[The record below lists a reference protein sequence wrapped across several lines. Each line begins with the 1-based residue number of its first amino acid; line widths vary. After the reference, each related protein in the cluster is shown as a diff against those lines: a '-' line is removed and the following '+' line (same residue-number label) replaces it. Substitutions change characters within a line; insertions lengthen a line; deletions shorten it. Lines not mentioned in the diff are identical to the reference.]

1 VRNPGQSESAN
12 RRHLL
17 DRRAHPTTF
26 LSALRFDGRRHS
38 SRRAGEGNR
47 AYVDRPSRRTV
58 VLLFIV
64 LGASVLDALFTLLF
78 IQNGGGEANPFMAIA
93 IQRGDT
99 HFVGLKMAMTG
110 IGAWFLA
117 AHQGFPLAFRGLHLL
132 AVGYVGLLLIH
143 AAILLS

>member
-1 VRNPGQSESAN
+1 VSNPGESGGAN
-12 RRHLL
+12 RRRLL

-26 LSALRFDGRRHS
+26 LSALRFDGRRRS
-38 SRRAGEGNR
+38 FRRTGEEYK
-47 AYVDRPSRRTV
+47 AYVDCPSRRTV
-58 VLLFIV
+58 ALLFTV

-78 IQNGGGEANPFMAIA
+78 IQNGGGEANPLMAVA
-93 IQRGDT
+93 IHSGET

-117 AHQGFPLAFRGLHLL
+117 AHQCFPLAFRGLHVL

>member
-1 VRNPGQSESAN
+1 
-12 RRHLL
+12 
-17 DRRAHPTTF
+17 
-26 LSALRFDGRRHS
+26 
-38 SRRAGEGNR
+38 
-47 AYVDRPSRRTV
+47 
-58 VLLFIV
+58 VLLFVV
-64 LGASVLDALFTLLF
+64 LGASVLDAFFTLLF

-117 AHQGFPLAFRGLHLL
+117 AHQGFPLAFRGLHVL
-132 AVGYVGLLLIH
+132 AAGYVGLLLIH

>member
-1 VRNPGQSESAN
+1 VSNLGESGSGS
-12 RRHLL
+12 RRQLL

-38 SRRAGEGNR
+38 FRRAGEEYR
-47 AYVDRPSRRTV
+47 AYVDRPSQRTV

-64 LGASVLDALFTLLF
+64 VGASVLDALFTLLF
-78 IQNGGGEANPFMAIA
+78 IQNGGSEANPLMAIA
-93 IQRGDT
+93 IHSGDT
-99 HFVGLKMAMTG
+99 HFVGLKMALTG
-110 IGAWFLA
+110 VGAWVLA
-117 AHQGFPLAFRGLHLL
+117 AHQCFPLAFRGLHVL